1 MRKIDVY
8 YQTLAEVAKP
18 HHDLSVISEN
28 YYNKNQVGAVED
40 PSFNLGV
47 KLVDRI
53 LDRRA
58 P

>member
-1 MRKIDVY
+1 MY
-8 YQTLAEVAKP
+8 YQTLAEVVKP

-28 YYNKNQVGAVED
+28 YYNKIQVGAVED
-40 PSFNLGV
+40 PSFNPGV
-47 KLVDRI
+47 KSVDRI